1 MAEVLR
7 REQGALPKGGK
18 EVIDRATFLPIG
30 QYEDGSLTFA
40 WPGFLK
46 DAWEG
51 GQRTFL
57 DAGNVPVPDAAPGTR
72 WSSDVDA
79 LNAASI
85 APMAGVAGRV
95 AGAIP
100 RGVLGS
106 GGSDMVTKPKGIT
119 AYHGSPHDF
128 DKFDLS
134 KIGTGEGAQAYGH
147 GLYFA
152 DNEAV
157 ARSYRD
163 ALSDGFA
170 LERPDGTRSAI
181 PDNMRDVASDAR
193 DFGGDLS
200 ALADSYR
207 KSLAELNPTNPW
219 DRLSEPM
226 LRRKLAAV
234 EDWSANGAQ
243 PINPGRMYEVR
254 INAEP
259 EQFLDWDKPLS
270 QQSEAV
276 RDALSSLGFQEPSI
290 SWSTKSVTPPRG
302 GAYTRHSATLGSGLE
317 GRVVELP
324 DGRFQATVT
333 GADGGTQEFGS
344 LAEAKSWAEAQGM
357 HSIPHHL
364 PLNSPD
370 TAARLRDAGLPG
382 IRYLDQGSRG
392 AGEGSRNYVVFDD
405 DLVEILR
412 KYANPETAALPYL
425 MQSGEDKP
433 SMSSILRRQ

>member
-95 AGAIP
+95 TGAIP
-100 RGVLGS
+100 RGALGS

-152 DNEAV
+152 ENPKV
-157 ARSYRD
+157 AREYEGMLARNGYDPAVIARD
-163 ALSDGFA
+163 ALVD
-170 LERPDGTRSAI
+170 
-181 PDNMRDVASDAR
+181 ASGDAQKA
-193 DFGGDLS
+193 LS
-200 ALADSYR
+200 ALESSRPPTTGLPEIDIYAGSHT
-207 KSLAELNPTNPW
+207 LAE
-219 DRLSEPM
+219 DI
-226 LRRKLAAV
+226 LRRHVAGDQMPLPAR
-234 EDWSANGAQ
+234 
-243 PINPGRMYEVR
+243 GRMYEVR

-382 IRYLDQGSRG
+382 IRYLDQGSRA

>member
-51 GQRTFL
+51 AQRTFL

-152 DNEAV
+152 EAEPV
-157 ARSYRD
+157 AKKYR
-163 ALSDGFA
+163 
-170 LERPDGTRSAI
+170 
-181 PDNMRDVASDAR
+181 
-193 DFGGDLS
+193 
-200 ALADSYR
+200 
-207 KSLAELNPTNPW
+207 
-219 DRLSEPM
+219 DRLSSGDAVNQFA
-226 LRRKLAAV
+226 RKLANDYTQEYGSGAV
-234 EDWSANGAQ
+234 DALKADLARLPSDTYSAPHIREAINLIENGQSLA
-243 PINPGRMYEVR
+243 GRMYEVR

-259 EQFLDWDKPLS
+259 EQFLDWDKPLG
-270 QQSEAV
+270 QQSPHI
-276 RDALSSLGFQEPSI
+276 RD
-290 SWSTKSVTPPRG
+290 
-302 GAYTRHSATLGSGLE
+302 
-317 GRVVELP
+317 
-324 DGRFQATVT
+324 
-333 GADGGTQEFGS
+333 S
-344 LAEAKSWAEAQGM
+344 LAPFGLSDDAKSFNILQGIAEDLRVKNRIA
-357 HSIPHHL
+357 
-364 PLNSPD
+364 PD
-370 TAARLRDAGLPG
+370 RDLGVQVSDVLRDSGLPG
-382 IRYLDQGSRG
+382 IRYLDQGSRA

>member
-1 MAEVLR
+1 
-7 REQGALPKGGK
+7 
-18 EVIDRATFLPIG
+18 
-30 QYEDGSLTFA
+30 
-40 WPGFLK
+40 
-46 DAWEG
+46 
-51 GQRTFL
+51 
-57 DAGNVPVPDAAPGTR
+57 
-72 WSSDVDA
+72 
-79 LNAASI
+79 
-85 APMAGVAGRV
+85 
-95 AGAIP
+95 
-100 RGVLGS
+100 
-106 GGSDMVTKPKGIT
+106 MVTKPKGIT

-152 DNEAV
+152 ENPKV
-157 ARSYRD
+157 AREYEGMLARNGYDPAVIARD
-163 ALSDGFA
+163 ALVD
-170 LERPDGTRSAI
+170 
-181 PDNMRDVASDAR
+181 ASGDAQKA
-193 DFGGDLS
+193 LS
-200 ALADSYR
+200 ALESSRPPTTGLPEIDIYAGSHT
-207 KSLAELNPTNPW
+207 LAE
-219 DRLSEPM
+219 DI
-226 LRRKLAAV
+226 LRRHVAGDQMPLPAR
-234 EDWSANGAQ
+234 
-243 PINPGRMYEVR
+243 GRMYEVR

-382 IRYLDQGSRG
+382 IRYLDQGSRA

>member
-30 QYEDGSLTFA
+30 QYDDGSLTFA

-57 DAGNVPVPDAAPGTR
+57 DSARAPVPDAAPGTK
-72 WSSDVDA
+72 WSSNVDA
-79 LNAASI
+79 INAASI

-95 AGAIP
+95 SGAIP
-100 RGVLGS
+100 RGALGA

-152 DNEAV
+152 ENPKV
-157 ARSYRD
+157 AREYEGMLARNGYDPAVIARD
-163 ALSDGFA
+163 ALVD
-170 LERPDGTRSAI
+170 
-181 PDNMRDVASDAR
+181 ASGDAQKA
-193 DFGGDLS
+193 LS
-200 ALADSYR
+200 ALESSRPPTTGLPEIDIYAGSHT
-207 KSLAELNPTNPW
+207 LAE
-219 DRLSEPM
+219 DI
-226 LRRKLAAV
+226 LRRHVAGDQMPLPAR
-234 EDWSANGAQ
+234 
-243 PINPGRMYEVR
+243 GRMYEVR

-259 EQFLDWDKPLS
+259 EQFLDWDKPVG
-270 QQSEAV
+270 QQSPHI
-276 RDALSSLGFQEPSI
+276 RD
-290 SWSTKSVTPPRG
+290 
-302 GAYTRHSATLGSGLE
+302 
-317 GRVVELP
+317 
-324 DGRFQATVT
+324 
-333 GADGGTQEFGS
+333 S
-344 LAEAKSWAEAQGM
+344 LAPFGLSDDAKSFNIIQGIAEDLRVKNR
-357 HSIPHHL
+357 IE
-364 PLNSPD
+364 PD
-370 TAARLRDAGLPG
+370 RDLGVQVADVLRDSGLPG

-425 MQSGEDKP
+425 MQSGEDRP

>member
-30 QYEDGSLTFA
+30 QYDDGSLTFA

-128 DKFDLS
+128 DRFSLE

-270 QQSEAV
+270 QQSEFV
-276 RDALSSLGFQEPSI
+276 QRALG
-290 SWSTKSVTPPRG
+290 VTPEVKQAIADHLNSMRPKSAYDPDLWAKMRLLDDNPRG
-302 GAYTRHSATLGSGLE
+302 STIAGNDPDSA
-317 GRVVELP
+317 R
-324 DGRFQATVT
+324 
-333 GADGGTQEFGS
+333 
-344 LAEAKSWAEAQGM
+344 
-357 HSIPHHL
+357 
-364 PLNSPD
+364 
-370 TAARLRDAGLPG
+370 RLREAGIPG